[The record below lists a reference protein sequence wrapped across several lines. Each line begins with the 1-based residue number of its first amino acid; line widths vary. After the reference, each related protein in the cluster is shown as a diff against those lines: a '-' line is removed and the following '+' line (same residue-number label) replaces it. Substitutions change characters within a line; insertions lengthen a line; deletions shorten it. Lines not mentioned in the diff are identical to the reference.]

1 MWRIIQQIRME
12 RKTMSHENSTRKIA
26 VVGIGGVGGF
36 LAGAIGSTYEEQL
49 TLVARGERLKSLQER
64 GLVLHSELRGEITV
78 HPRAVVTAQ
87 ELEEQDVIFLCVKNY
102 SLEEACDQI
111 RHAVGEHTI
120 VIPVMNGVDPGD
132 RVRSALG
139 CGIVVDSLIYIVAFI
154 GADGSIV
161 HQGDFARMR
170 IGIKHATAE
179 EQQAV
184 AEVSEI
190 LFGAGVEYLAVDDI
204 ELEIW
209 RKYILNCAYNVA
221 TAAYDN
227 NIGQLRADP
236 LKAKEFEEL
245 ISEAYEVARAKG
257 VAVLPEH
264 RDEFFDRFRY
274 TYRDDATSS
283 LQRDLNAGKR
293 AEIET
298 FSGYLVREATRLGV
312 PAPVSE
318 KMYELLMKRSG
329 QN

>member
-1 MWRIIQQIRME
+1 
-12 RKTMSHENSTRKIA
+12 MSNTRIA

-36 LAGAIGSTYEEQL
+36 LAGAIGTAYEKEL
-49 TLVARGERLKSLQER
+49 TLVARGARLETLKEQ
-64 GLVLHSELRGEITV
+64 GLVLHSDLRGELTV
-78 HPRAVVTAQ
+78 HPKAVVTAQ

-102 SLEEACDQI
+102 SLEEACAQI
-111 RHAVGEHTI
+111 RHAVGEHTV

-132 RVRSALG
+132 RVRAALG
-139 CGIVVDSLIYIVAFI
+139 RGIVVDSLIYIVAFV
-154 GADGSIV
+154 GADGSVV

-170 IGIKHATAE
+170 IGIKQADRQ

-184 AEVSEI
+184 LAVSEI
-190 LFGAGVEYLAVDDI
+190 LTRAGVEHLVAEDI

-236 LKAKEFEEL
+236 IKSKEFEDL
-245 ISEAYEVARAKG
+245 VSEAYEVAKAKG
-257 VAVLPEH
+257 VAVRPEH
-264 RDEFFDRFRY
+264 RDEFFDRFHNV
-274 TYRDDATSS
+274 YRADATSS

-298 FSGYLVREATRLGV
+298 FSGYLVREAARSGV
-312 PAPVSE
+312 AAPVSE
-318 KMYELLMKRSG
+318 KMYALLKARAE
-329 QN
+329 QNGCFKEA

>member
-1 MWRIIQQIRME
+1 MSD
-12 RKTMSHENSTRKIA
+12 KTNRNIA

-36 LAGAIGSTYEEQL
+36 LAGAIGTAYEKEL
-49 TLVARGERLKSLQER
+49 TLVARGERLQSLKEQ
-64 GLVLHSELRGEITV
+64 GLIIHSELRGEITV
-78 HPRAVVTAQ
+78 HPKAVVTAQ

-102 SLEEACDQI
+102 SLEEVCDQI

-132 RVRSALG
+132 RVRAVLG
-139 CGIVVDSLIYIVAFI
+139 RGIVVDSLIYIVAFI
-154 GADGSIV
+154 GADGSII

-170 IGIKHATAE
+170 IGSKHAKEE

-184 AEVSEI
+184 AEVSRI
-190 LFGAGVEYLAVDDI
+190 LTGAGVEHLAVDDI

-227 NIGQLRADP
+227 SIGQLRADP
-236 LKAKEFEEL
+236 GKAKEFTDL
-245 ISEAYEVARAKG
+245 ISEAYEVAKAKG

-264 RDEFFDRFRY
+264 RDEFFDRFY
-274 TYRDDATSS
+274 QYREDATSS
-283 LQRDLNAGKR
+283 LQRDLNAKKQ

-298 FSGYLVREATRLGV
+298 FSGYLVREAARLGV
-312 PAPVSE
+312 EAPVSE
-318 KMYELLMKRSG
+318 KMYQLLKQREMES
-329 QN
+329 